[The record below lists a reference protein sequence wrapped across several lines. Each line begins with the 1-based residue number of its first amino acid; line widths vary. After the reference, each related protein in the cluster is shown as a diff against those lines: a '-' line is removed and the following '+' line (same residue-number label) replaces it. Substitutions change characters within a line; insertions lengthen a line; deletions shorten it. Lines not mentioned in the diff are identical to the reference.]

1 MQEVM
6 DTMDQ
11 IVAQDTEPDPAGEP
25 GGRRLTQHV
34 APARRIAIDLWR
46 RPSSRPFAPPP
57 EEVVAPG
64 DAMDRLVVGLT
75 VRDALESLSP
85 AHRQVLELSYSGDL
99 KQTEIAERL
108 GLPLGTVKTRTY
120 YALRA
125 LRLALEER
133 GLDA

>member
-1 MQEVM
+1 
-6 DTMDQ
+6 
-11 IVAQDTEPDPAGEP
+11 
-25 GGRRLTQHV
+25 
-34 APARRIAIDLWR
+34 
-46 RPSSRPFAPPP
+46 
-57 EEVVAPG
+57 
-64 DAMDRLVVGLT
+64 MDRLVVGLT

-85 AHRQVLELSYSGDL
+85 AHREVLDLSYSGDL

-125 LRLALEER
+125 LKLALEER